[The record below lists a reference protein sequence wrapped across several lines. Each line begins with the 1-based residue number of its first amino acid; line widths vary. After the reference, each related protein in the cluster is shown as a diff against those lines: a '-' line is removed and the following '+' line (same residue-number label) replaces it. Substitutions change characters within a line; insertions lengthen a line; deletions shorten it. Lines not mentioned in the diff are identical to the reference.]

1 MFFLVHN
8 TGDALYDG
16 IIGVLGAIVLCSF
29 YFLFIYLK
37 ALWKERYSLKFKAKE
52 LFNQHISRMIES
64 KVTEDNTQKSKEN
77 VASSHTIYCK
87 NCGKEI
93 SQDASYC
100 NFCGSKQDSKVG
112 TIFSNF
118 SKTSRIALV
127 LTGIWAV
134 CHLVLL
140 YSDNPGKDYIDDE
153 VWLLDTNFSDY
164 YAYGNGEFVFY
175 ALFLP
180 VIAWGLS
187 YIYVLRKTIGITII
201 IIMSIALV
209 GYFGTR
215 KYHLYQ
221 TEQREK
227 AINDSIE
234 AAQNAPIINRTFV
247 GCSFA
252 DSFEKVHKRILSI
265 YKNDSIVIFIGVNNG
280 SPTFDNTITLFDV
293 DYGNKS
299 YEKIKFYFYQNKL
312 SKVRFYKKYKS
323 YDSKMASFNSLI
335 DLFESKNYPHND
347 LLYNKYSNSRY
358 YSDKYTRLEL
368 RYSVP
373 EFDGE
378 KEQISIVYYDTTSGQ
393 EDSGL

>member
-112 TIFSNF
+112 TFFSNF

-280 SPTFDNTITLFDV
+280 SPTLTCNI
-293 DYGNKS
+293 
-299 YEKIKFYFYQNKL
+299 
-312 SKVRFYKKYKS
+312 
-323 YDSKMASFNSLI
+323 YDS
-335 DLFESKNYPHND
+335 SKEFK
-347 LLYNKYSNSRY
+347 NKIENVRTFSEI
-358 YSDKYTRLEL
+358 L
-368 RYSVP
+368 
-373 EFDGE
+373 
-378 KEQISIVYYDTTSGQ
+378 
-393 EDSGL
+393 